1 MKKEAKVYYVRWVET
16 REAQVMATS
25 EEEAIAIALKN
36 AGSANPDAITEQP
49 IAIAA

>member
-1 MKKEAKVYYVRWVET
+1 MKNEAKVYYVRWVET

-25 EEEAIAIALKN
+25 EEEAIEIALKN
-36 AGSANPDAITEQP
+36 AGTANRDDITEP

>member
-1 MKKEAKVYYVRWVET
+1 MKKEAQIYYVRWVET

-25 EEEAIAIALKN
+25 EEEAIEIALRN
-36 AGSANPDAITEQP
+36 AGTTKRDAITEQP

>member
-16 REAQVMATS
+16 RETQVMATS
-25 EEEAIAIALKN
+25 EEEAIEIALKN
-36 AGSANPDAITEQP
+36 AGTPKRDDITEQP